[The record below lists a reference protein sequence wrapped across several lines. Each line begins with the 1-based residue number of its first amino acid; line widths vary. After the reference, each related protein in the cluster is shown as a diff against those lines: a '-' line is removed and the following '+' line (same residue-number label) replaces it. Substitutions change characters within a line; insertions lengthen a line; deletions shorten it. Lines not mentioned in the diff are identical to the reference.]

1 MNENIRIRRLAN
13 APGNNYTIPK
23 SESDRIIK
31 AYDKSLFDKTKWI
44 RFKMTGEG
52 QGTEGVFGFC
62 IENFIINFYYV
73 EQHSFQTPTNKN
85 TQYRTVFLSCEVDE
99 NGNAISKV
107 ELKQGTDEFPFTIM
121 NALKSR
127 YDINENISLTM
138 GWKTIQLT
146 KENAEIELNKLLKK
160 QNKSI

>member
-13 APGNNYTIPK
+13 AGNNYTIPK

-52 QGTEGVFGFC
+52 QGVEDDFGYYKDDKNIQYYY
-62 IENFIINFYYV
+62 IE
-73 EQHSFQTPTNKN
+73 QRSFQTPTNKN
-85 TQYRTVFLSCEVDE
+85 TQYKNLFLYCEVDE

-121 NALKSR
+121 NVLKSC
-127 YDINENISLTM
+127 YDINKNISLIM

-160 QNKSI
+160 QNKST

>member
-1 MNENIRIRRLAN
+1 MKL
-13 APGNNYTIPK
+13 
-23 SESDRIIK
+23 
-31 AYDKSLFDKTKWI
+31 TK
-44 RFKMTGEG
+44 
-52 QGTEGVFGFC
+52 
-62 IENFIINFYYV
+62 
-73 EQHSFQTPTNKN
+73 
-85 TQYRTVFLSCEVDE
+85 

-121 NALKSR
+121 NTLKSR